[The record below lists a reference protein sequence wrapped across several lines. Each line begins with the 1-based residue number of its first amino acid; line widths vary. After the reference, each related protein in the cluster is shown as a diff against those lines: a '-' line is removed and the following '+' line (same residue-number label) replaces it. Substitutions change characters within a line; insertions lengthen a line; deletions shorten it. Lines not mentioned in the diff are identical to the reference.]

1 MGGILGTL
9 LSGLGAITGNPYLMM
24 AGGVMGGGNDPFV
37 QSIMKMQQGG
47 AAPDLMKQFGFDYEN
62 FGKMESDAS
71 KLVPSTPSQGPQSFQ
86 DTQTGAQIPN
96 SPQAGPPMGQGAPGV
111 WDNLVQNKIRHG
123 DAAIGSP
130 TQQTPAPVSNYTPMQ
145 FSSTDLDAILRQMA
159 QSYGY

>member
-1 MGGILGTL
+1 
-9 LSGLGAITGNPYLMM
+9 
-24 AGGVMGGGNDPFV
+24 
-37 QSIMKMQQGG
+37 
-47 AAPDLMKQFGFDYEN
+47 
-62 FGKMESDAS
+62 
-71 KLVPSTPSQGPQSFQ
+71 
-86 DTQTGAQIPN
+86 
-96 SPQAGPPMGQGAPGV
+96 MGQGAPGV